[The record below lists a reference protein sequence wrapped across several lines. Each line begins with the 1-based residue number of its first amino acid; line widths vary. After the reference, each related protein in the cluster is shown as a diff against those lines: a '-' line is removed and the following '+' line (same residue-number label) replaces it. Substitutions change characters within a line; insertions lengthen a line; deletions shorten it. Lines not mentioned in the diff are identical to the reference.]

1 MTIRNTKTQAEE
13 ALESLVGP
21 LTLQNLMESIR
32 EGEEWSKKE
41 MADTIGVSP
50 TYYSDLVAGKKPVS
64 PQKAA
69 KWAEL
74 LGYDALQFVE
84 LALQDQLKRNHLPFK
99 VQLRA

>member
-13 ALESLVGP
+13 VLESLVGP
-21 LTLQNLMESIR
+21 LTLQNFIESIR

-41 MADTIGVSP
+41 MAEALGVSP